1 MRERER
7 LRRVLVFIS
16 SRRFGHIRIDKKE
29 RGRDMRARQQIGSS
43 RRKERKKKLKNRN
56 EMEEEKGSIVI
67 NKVKGVHKK
76 GRV

>member
-1 MRERER
+1 M
-7 LRRVLVFIS
+7 RRVLVFIS

-29 RGRDMRARQQIGSS
+29 RERYESETTDRKFQ
-43 RRKERKKKLKNRN
+43 KERKKKKLKNRN

-76 GRV
+76 ERV